1 MQHTWLKQSSDCLL
15 LLVKAVKWL
24 TVCFTN
30 SIFYNFLLLLAWLAI
45 SPFLDALLILSL
57 NLLLLTITLVSLT
70 TSCTTSVY
78 YFTILVNLDILAKVD
93 NIENIWAKARLPS
106 VIKVKSLF
114 VIKGTLPLTVTYL
127 TSLLKMCL
135 LKQ

>member
-1 MQHTWLKQSSDCLL
+1 M
-15 LLVKAVKWL
+15 
-24 TVCFTN
+24 
-30 SIFYNFLLLLAWLAI
+30 
-45 SPFLDALLILSL
+45 
-57 NLLLLTITLVSLT
+57 
-70 TSCTTSVY
+70 
-78 YFTILVNLDILAKVD
+78 LVNLDILAKVD

-114 VIKGTLPLTVTYL
+114 VIKVKSPSVIKGILPLTVTYL

>member
-1 MQHTWLKQSSDCLL
+1 M
-15 LLVKAVKWL
+15 
-24 TVCFTN
+24 
-30 SIFYNFLLLLAWLAI
+30 
-45 SPFLDALLILSL
+45 
-57 NLLLLTITLVSLT
+57 
-70 TSCTTSVY
+70 
-78 YFTILVNLDILAKVD
+78 LVNLDILAKVD
-93 NIENIWAKARLPS
+93 NIENIWAKARLHSMIKVESPS

>member
-1 MQHTWLKQSSDCLL
+1 M
-15 LLVKAVKWL
+15 
-24 TVCFTN
+24 
-30 SIFYNFLLLLAWLAI
+30 
-45 SPFLDALLILSL
+45 
-57 NLLLLTITLVSLT
+57 
-70 TSCTTSVY
+70 
-78 YFTILVNLDILAKVD
+78 LVNLDILAKVD